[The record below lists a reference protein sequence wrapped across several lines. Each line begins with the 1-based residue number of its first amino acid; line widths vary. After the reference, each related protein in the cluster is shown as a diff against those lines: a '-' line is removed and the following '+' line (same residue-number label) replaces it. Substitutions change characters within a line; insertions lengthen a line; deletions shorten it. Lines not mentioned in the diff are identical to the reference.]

1 MIDRDYLEKRS
12 FMRMNKE
19 APAVIHLAD
28 GTQKSCLCID
38 LSAVGMLIEV
48 DEPYPVHTQFSVHL
62 PALTG
67 QFAPLDADV
76 IVQRVEEMGPKR
88 FQLGLEIENIK

>member
-12 FMRMNKE
+12 FMRMSME

-28 GTQKSCLCID
+28 GEQKSCLCID

-48 DEPYPVHTQFSVHL
+48 DETLPIGSRFAVHL

-67 QFAPLDADV
+67 QFAPLDAEV
-76 IVQRVEEMGPKR
+76 LVLRVEEMGPKR
-88 FQLGLEIENIK
+88 FQIGLEIERIK